1 MMFTGTLKIEICEAI
16 GLKMNEKQQD
26 FSQEESILNCYVQ
39 IDINEN
45 HLDRSSTKYNTLDPV
60 WNEIYTHEVQNAV
73 VLRLILF
80 HEVDLPY
87 DYFVANCSIPFE
99 ELIGGELDKTTDLWV
114 DLKPQGKLRVKI
126 DLIRNNDTDSCP
138 DKIAKESIVNG
149 KSNKNIN
156 YVKESKKES
165 KDFQGFNHKRGTMSH
180 RIHQVYG
187 HKFMAAFL
195 KQPSFCSHCH
205 EFIWGFGK
213 QGYQCQVCSCVV
225 HKRCHNLVIAK
236 CSGMVDEDR
245 EGGLQSHENEIDMP
259 HQFFVHTY
267 KRCTFCDHC
276 GSLLYGLYRQ
286 GVQCKAC
293 NINIHKRCHKNV
305 ARNCGINAKQ
315 EVA

>member
-16 GLKMNEKQQD
+16 GLRMNEKQQD
-26 FSQEESILNCYVQ
+26 SSQEESILNCYVQ

-126 DLIRNNDTDSCP
+126 DLIRNNDTDHCR
-138 DKIAKESIVNG
+138 DKIVNESLVNG

-156 YVKESKKES
+156 SVKESERGS
-165 KDFQGFNHKRGTMSH
+165 KDFQGFNHQRGVLAS
-180 RIHQVYG
+180 RAISV
-187 HKFMAAFL
+187 K
-195 KQPSFCSHCH
+195 
-205 EFIWGFGK
+205 
-213 QGYQCQVCSCVV
+213 
-225 HKRCHNLVIAK
+225 
-236 CSGMVDEDR
+236 DR
-245 EGGLQSHENEIDMP
+245 EAGIQSHQNEIDVP

-305 ARNCGINAKQ
+305 ARNCGINAKE